1 MHLVGCST
9 PGGDYRTPGDSHPDD
24 QEHGKYRARSHCNAL
39 QKIDERNA
47 QVHSSIVASSA
58 TSSEIT
64 IALIL
69 IGVCHIERKAHSVR
83 LPSEASSFSLPV

>member
-1 MHLVGCST
+1 VNLVGCST
-9 PGGDYRTPGDSHPDD
+9 PGGDYRTPGDCYPDD
-24 QEHGKYRARSHCNAL
+24 QEHGKYCTRSHYDSL
-39 QKIDERNA
+39 QKIEERNA
-47 QVHSSIVASSA
+47 QAHSNIVAIPA

-69 IGVCHIERKAHSVR
+69 IGVCHIERKTHSVR